1 MGPLHRV
8 DKTAYSWYC
17 RRTGMAFINK
27 FFSGATVLSYDDA
40 LKLLYCYGGD
50 AAWIRHCLAV
60 AQVAKRI
67 GEIMAPRCALDT
79 EYLTTGALLHDIGRY
94 KTHDPILHGVEGYR
108 LLTGLG
114 HHREAFICAS
124 HILCGMAS
132 AEAAYYGLPPKDFLP
147 NTVEERLV
155 PLIDGM
161 VEFDRPTTFVRRC
174 ESIAQRYKGN
184 ELFLQRFSDAATKA
198 KEFLDQLHNDFGIS
212 VEQIAAE
219 TLSHRSIS

>member
-1 MGPLHRV
+1 M
-8 DKTAYSWYC
+8 
-17 RRTGMAFINK
+17 
-27 FFSGATVLSYDDA
+27 LSHDNA
-40 LKLLYCYGGD
+40 MKLLYRYGKE

-60 AQVAKRI
+60 SRVAQRV

-94 KTHDPILHGVEGYR
+94 RTHDPIMHGVEGYW

-114 HHREAFICAS
+114 HDREAFICAS

-132 AEAAYYGLPPKDFLP
+132 AEAVLYGLPQQDFIPTTL
-147 NTVEERLV
+147 EERLV

-161 VEFDRPTTFVRRC
+161 VEFDRPTTFAERC
-174 ESIAQRYKGN
+174 ESIAQRYQGN
-184 ELFLQRFSDAATKA
+184 ERFLQRFSVAATKA

-212 VEQIAAE
+212 IEQIAAE
-219 TLSHRSIS
+219 ALADRSIP